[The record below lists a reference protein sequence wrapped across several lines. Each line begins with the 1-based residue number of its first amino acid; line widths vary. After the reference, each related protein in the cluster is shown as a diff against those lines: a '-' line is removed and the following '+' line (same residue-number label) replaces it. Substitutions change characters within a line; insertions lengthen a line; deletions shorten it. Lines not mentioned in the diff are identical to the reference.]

1 MGAYLGAIQG
11 DDAYARRQ
19 FLRAAEVLRGCE
31 DGLVVGYHAF
41 AAGSMHL
48 FQGDMEGALREVTRS
63 IDLFRTVDH
72 VNHVPTALLIL
83 AMCHE
88 ALGDRE
94 AASRAKVECL
104 AMTEAAGELYTRS
117 LLLWLLGHEAVALGH
132 DDEAVGLFVRALV
145 MKSALR
151 DVPGVALVLEGL
163 AGAEVRR
170 GHAARAA
177 RLLGAA
183 EATWRFEM
191 DPLAAPFAATRRE
204 AARADV
210 VAVLGE
216 QTAASVAATG
226 RVMAIDDAIAYA
238 MISAAGPDPVPDT
251 TGSPLTPREAQVAGL
266 VAAGLT
272 NAEIAVRLIISV
284 RTVQGH
290 VENILRKLEFGSR
303 SQVAAWVASREQL
316 DPDRPGTGVRG
327 DG

>member
-63 IDLFRTVDH
+63 IDLFRAVDH
-72 VNHVPTALLIL
+72 VNHVPTALRIL

-104 AMTEAAGELYTRS
+104 ALTEAGQVRGTPVPCCCG
-117 LLLWLLGHEAVALGH
+117 LLGHEALALGN
-132 DDEAVGLFVRALV
+132 DEQAIGLFIRALV

-170 GHAARAA
+170 GHASRAA

-191 DPLAAPFAATRRE
+191 DPLAAPFAAHWRE

-238 MISAAGPDPVPDT
+238 MISASGRRSAQANGGDSRRPRSP
-251 TGSPLTPREAQVAGL
+251 GSWQPA
-266 VAAGLT
+266 
-272 NAEIAVRLIISV
+272 
-284 RTVQGH
+284 
-290 VENILRKLEFGSR
+290 
-303 SQVAAWVASREQL
+303 
-316 DPDRPGTGVRG
+316 
-327 DG
+327 